1 MTYKQIEASREL
13 RLWIG
18 QVIVP
23 AVSVTAVV
31 QYLRS
36 EVIDN
41 KNQDYVRTA
50 QAKGVTEKKVF
61 TNHIFRNS
69 LLPIA
74 AFLGYSITGL
84 LGGSIFI
91 EQIFN
96 YPGMGLLFMDSIMN
110 RDYSVITDL
119 VLLYGILTLIG
130 SLLSDII
137 LSFVDPR
144 VRIE

>member
-1 MTYKQIEASREL
+1 MIL
-13 RLWIG
+13 
-18 QVIVP
+18 P
-23 AVSVTAVV
+23 ACLMALLSVTAVV

-84 LGGSIFI
+84 LGARYLLNRSLIIRGWPIVYGFDHESGLFGDHGSSFI
-91 EQIFN
+91 VWNIN
-96 YPGMGLLFMDSIMN
+96 ID
-110 RDYSVITDL
+110 RL
-119 VLLYGILTLIG
+119 VTVGYY
-130 SLLSDII
+130 
-137 LSFVDPR
+137 F
-144 VRIE
+144 EFC